1 MFDQDRVASGGKLF
15 FKDAPDYEKGRTGIE
30 IEDEKLGIYK
40 VKLSAYIDGDL
51 SNSVSENITIY
62 ITDAND
68 PPTIDEILFSNKLNQ
83 KIPASQS
90 HIVIEHDENKLE
102 IFEEILF
109 SNQEIDQNVTFSIVG
124 GSDADQFVVNEH
136 TGRLAFSSDHNILT
150 QSGVET
156 LRKYGVV
163 NFLNMPD
170 FEKNSSHDLDGNFSV
185 IVRAIDEGGEFDERS
200 FTVVIQDA
208 NELQSDILVHSYS
221 NLSLTTLEDE
231 FVALKDLHLSFPLP
245 LQIN

>member
-1 MFDQDRVASGGKLF
+1 MESVRSLEVYRASNEHCYVFVGSEMKNFTWVFKAEGIDDARGVRFGEPLDFSIPSKVNSLGLADLDRKVNFVKFTIDQSYNDFGLFDQDRVASGGKLF

-156 LRKYGVV
+156 SRKYGVV
-163 NFLNMPD
+163 NF
-170 FEKNSSHDLDGNFSV
+170 
-185 IVRAIDEGGEFDERS
+185 
-200 FTVVIQDA
+200 
-208 NELQSDILVHSYS
+208 
-221 NLSLTTLEDE
+221 
-231 FVALKDLHLSFPLP
+231 
-245 LQIN
+245 